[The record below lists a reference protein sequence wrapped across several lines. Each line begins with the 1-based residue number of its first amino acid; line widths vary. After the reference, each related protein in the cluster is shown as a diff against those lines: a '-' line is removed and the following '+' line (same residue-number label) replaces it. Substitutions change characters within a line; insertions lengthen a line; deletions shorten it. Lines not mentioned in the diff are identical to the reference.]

1 MKKAANWGGVF
12 HFKPIAQCRLLMLW
26 TAPPPARRQLLEERQ
41 DAKREDLA
49 RMIRIGIIG
58 LGWWG
63 KQIITCLATSP
74 RFKVVAGCDI
84 DHNTIAPFAAANGFD
99 LVADYRELL
108 KRPDV
113 DAVAVVTPHLLHEEM
128 AIAAYAAGK
137 QVFCEKPLALTTASA
152 KRILAACAKAKGVLG
167 IGHERRY
174 EPAMEEMRRLF
185 ESGALGR
192 LLHMDANVSHS
203 NFRKMDPSNWRR
215 DPKHAP
221 AGAWTALG
229 IHLGD
234 MFVSLAGPPTR
245 VAARTASQIFS
256 APSED
261 FVSAEIDFAGGARG
275 RITCLSTPPFY
286 GRLTLVCDQGWVEV
300 QEGGNVDKGIPSSFV
315 HCGPDGS
322 RQTRS
327 YEHTNTVRMN
337 FEAWADALE
346 SRAPYRFSTE
356 QLLGNIRILDAV
368 TRSAAADG
376 KPVTL

>member
-1 MKKAANWGGVF
+1 
-12 HFKPIAQCRLLMLW
+12 
-26 TAPPPARRQLLEERQ
+26 
-41 DAKREDLA
+41 
-49 RMIRIGIIG
+49 MIRIGIIG

-63 KQIITCLATSP
+63 KQIVTCLAESP
-74 RFKVVAGCDI
+74 RFKVVAGCDV
-84 DHNTIAPFAAANGFD
+84 DGQMAAPFAAQHKFD
-99 LVADYRELL
+99 LVEDYKALL
-108 KRPDV
+108 KRTDI
-113 DAVAVVTPHLLHEEM
+113 DAVAVVTPHLLHEDM
-128 AIAAYAAGK
+128 AVAAFAAGK
-137 QVFCEKPLALTTASA
+137 QVFCEKPLALTAASA
-152 KRILAACAKAKGVLG
+152 ERILTACAKSGGVLG

-174 EPAMEEMRRLF
+174 ETGMEEMRRLF

-192 LLHMDANVSHS
+192 ILLMDANVSHS

-234 MFVSLAGPPTR
+234 MFVSLAGKPAR
-245 VAARTASQIFS
+245 VAARTASQIFP

-261 FVSAEIDFAGGARG
+261 FVSAEIDFENGARG

-286 GRLTLVCDQGWVEV
+286 GRFTLIGDQGWVEV

-315 HCGPDGS
+315 HCRPDGS
-322 RQTRS
+322 RETRN
-327 YEHTNTVRMN
+327 YDHTNTVRMN
-337 FEAWADALE
+337 FEAWADAIE
-346 SRAPYRFSTE
+346 GKAAYRFTTE

-376 KPVTL
+376 KPIAT

>member
-1 MKKAANWGGVF
+1 
-12 HFKPIAQCRLLMLW
+12 
-26 TAPPPARRQLLEERQ
+26 
-41 DAKREDLA
+41 
-49 RMIRIGIIG
+49 MIRIGIIG

-63 KQIITCLATSP
+63 KQIVTCLAASP

-84 DHNTIAPFAAANGFD
+84 DHNAVAAFAATHGFD
-99 LVADYRELL
+99 LVHDYRMLL
-108 KRPDV
+108 DRADI
-113 DAVAVVTPHLLHEEM
+113 DAVAVVTPHALHEEM
-128 AIAAYAAGK
+128 AVAAFAAGK
-137 QVFCEKPLALTTASA
+137 QVFCEKPVALTAASA
-152 KRILAACAKAKGVLG
+152 ERILDACAKAGGVLG

-192 LLHMDANVSHS
+192 ILHMDANVSHN

-234 MFVSLAGPPTR
+234 MFVSLAGPPAR
-245 VAARTASQIFS
+245 VAARTASQIFP

-261 FVSAEIDFAGGARG
+261 FVSAEIDFENGARG

-286 GRLTLVCDQGWVEV
+286 GRFTLIGDQGWVEV

-322 RQTRS
+322 RETKS
-327 YEHTNTVRMN
+327 YGHTNTVRAN
-337 FEAWADALE
+337 FEAWADAVE
-346 SRAPYRFSTE
+346 GRAPYRFTTE
-356 QLLGNIRILDAV
+356 QLLANIRILDAV

-376 KPVTL
+376 KPVAS

>member
-1 MKKAANWGGVF
+1 
-12 HFKPIAQCRLLMLW
+12 
-26 TAPPPARRQLLEERQ
+26 
-41 DAKREDLA
+41 
-49 RMIRIGIIG
+49 
-58 LGWWG
+58 
-63 KQIITCLATSP
+63 
-74 RFKVVAGCDI
+74 
-84 DHNTIAPFAAANGFD
+84 
-99 LVADYRELL
+99 
-108 KRPDV
+108 
-113 DAVAVVTPHLLHEEM
+113 VAVVTPHLLHEEM
-128 AIAAYAAGK
+128 AIAAFGAGK

-152 KRILAACAKAKGVLG
+152 ERILAACAKAGGVLG

-192 LLHMDANVSHS
+192 VLHMDANVSHN

-215 DPKHAP
+215 DRRHAP

-234 MFVSLAGPPTR
+234 MFVSFAGQPVR
-245 VAARTASQIFS
+245 VSARTASQIFPS
-256 APSED
+256 PSED
-261 FVSAEIDFAGGARG
+261 FVSADIDFENGARG

-286 GRLTLVCDQGWVEV
+286 GRFTLVCDQGWVEV

-315 HCGPDGS
+315 YCGADGS

-337 FEAWADALE
+337 FEAWADAVE
-346 SRAPYRFSTE
+346 GRSPYRFTADH
-356 QLLGNIRILDAV
+356 LLANIRILDAV

-376 KPVTL
+376 KPMTL

>member
-1 MKKAANWGGVF
+1 
-12 HFKPIAQCRLLMLW
+12 
-26 TAPPPARRQLLEERQ
+26 
-41 DAKREDLA
+41 
-49 RMIRIGIIG
+49 MIRIGIIG

-63 KQIITCLATSP
+63 KQIVTCLATSP

-84 DHNTIAPFAAANGFD
+84 DTAMAAPFAAAYKFELTDRYETLLARAD
-99 LVADYRELL
+99 L
-108 KRPDV
+108 
-113 DAVAVVTPHLLHEEM
+113 DAVAVVTPHALHEEM
-128 AIAAYAAGK
+128 AIAALTAGK
-137 QVFCEKPLALTTASA
+137 QVFCEKPLGLTTASA
-152 KRILAACAKAKGVLG
+152 ERILAASAKAGGVLG

-203 NFRKMDPSNWRR
+203 NFRKMSPTNWRR

-234 MFVSLAGPPTR
+234 LFVSLAGKPTR
-245 VAARTASQIFS
+245 VAARTASQIFP
-256 APSED
+256 APAED
-261 FVSAEIDFAGGARG
+261 FVSAEIDFANGARG

-286 GRLTLVCDQGWVEV
+286 GRFTLVGDQGWVEV

-315 HCGPDGS
+315 HCRADGS
-322 RQTRS
+322 RETRS
-327 YEHTNTVRMN
+327 YHDVNTVRLN
-337 FEAWADALE
+337 FEAWADAVE
-346 SRAPYRFSTE
+346 GRAPYRFSTE
-356 QLLGNIRILDAV
+356 HLLSNIRILDAV

-376 KPVTL
+376 KPILL

>member
-1 MKKAANWGGVF
+1 
-12 HFKPIAQCRLLMLW
+12 
-26 TAPPPARRQLLEERQ
+26 
-41 DAKREDLA
+41 
-49 RMIRIGIIG
+49 MIRIGIIG

-63 KQIITCLATSP
+63 KQIVTCLAESS

-84 DHNTIAPFAAANGFD
+84 DGNMAVPFAAAQNFD
-99 LVADYRELL
+99 LTSDHNALL
-108 KRPDV
+108 KRTDI
-113 DAVAVVTPHLLHEEM
+113 DAIAVVTPHLLHEEM
-128 AIAAYAAGK
+128 AIAAFGAGK

-152 KRILAACAKAKGVLG
+152 ERILAACAKAGGVLG

-192 LLHMDANVSHS
+192 ILHMDANVSHG
-203 NFRKMDPSNWRR
+203 NFRKMDPTNWRR

-234 MFVSLAGPPTR
+234 MFVSLAGLPTR
-245 VAARTASQIFS
+245 VAARTASQIFPS
-256 APSED
+256 PSED
-261 FVSAEIDFAGGARG
+261 FVSAEIDFANGARG
-275 RITCLSTPPFY
+275 HITCLSTPPFY
-286 GRLTLVCDQGWVEV
+286 GRFTLIGDQGWVEV

-315 HCGPDGS
+315 HCGADGN
-322 RQTRS
+322 RVTRN
-327 YEHTNTVRMN
+327 YAHTNTVRMN

-346 SRAPYRFSTE
+346 GHAQYRFSAE

-368 TRSAAADG
+368 TRSAAAEG
-376 KPVTL
+376 TPIAL

>member
-1 MKKAANWGGVF
+1 
-12 HFKPIAQCRLLMLW
+12 MLRIRGR
-26 TAPPPARRQLLEERQ
+26 ASIVGPAKQGN
-41 DAKREDLA
+41 D
-49 RMIRIGIIG
+49 MIRIGIIG

-63 KQIITCLATSP
+63 KQIVSSLSDSP

-84 DHNTIAPFAAANGFD
+84 DTKMAAPFAAAHKFNLTD
-99 LVADYRELL
+99 DYKTLL
-108 KRPDV
+108 ERSDV
-113 DAVAVVTPHLLHEEM
+113 DAIAVVTPHLLHEEM
-128 AIAAYAAGK
+128 AIAGFAAGK
-137 QVFCEKPLALTTASA
+137 QVFCEKPLALSIASA
-152 KRILAACAKAKGVLG
+152 ERILAACGKAGGVLG

-203 NFRKMDPSNWRR
+203 NFRKIDPANWRR
-215 DPKHAP
+215 DPRHAP

-234 MFVSLAGPPTR
+234 LFVSLAGPPTR
-245 VAARTASQIFS
+245 VAARTASQIFP

-261 FVSAEIDFAGGARG
+261 FVSAEIDFAADVRG

-286 GRLTLVCDQGWVEV
+286 GRFTLVCDQGWVEV

-327 YEHTNTVRMN
+327 YGHVDTVRLN

-346 SRAPYRFSTE
+346 GRAPYRFSTE
-356 QLLGNIRILDAV
+356 QLLANIRILDALV
-368 TRSAAADG
+368 RSAAADG
-376 KPVTL
+376 KPITL